1 MLVGEILRIYL
12 LLFNIMHTQQQQN
25 RFSINIL
32 KFKMNLLL
40 NKLSKTL
47 YAQMLP
53 NELMYIYF

>member
-1 MLVGEILRIYL
+1 
-12 LLFNIMHTQQQQN
+12 MHKQQQQN